1 MPDAPVTDAPV
12 TDAVVSLWIGVLS
25 VTDAVMDSVV
35 DLSAAEPLTALGSDN
50 VRALAEIAINVVEI
64 IVFWVE
70 LMVIDIQV

>member
-1 MPDAPVTDAPV
+1 MPDAPVTDAFV
-12 TDAVVSLWIGVLS
+12 NLWIGVLS
-25 VTDAVMDSVV
+25 VADAVMDSVV

-50 VRALAEIAINVVEI
+50 VGALAEIAINVVEI